1 MTIVTSIIMALA
13 VKAIPT
19 LYGEEAREFRD
30 RADEVERRYME
41 RPKRDLNKDPRI
53 LAVRKMWANII
64 REG

>member
-1 MTIVTSIIMALA
+1 MALA

-30 RADEVERRYME
+30 RADDVERRYLE
-41 RPKRDLNKDPRI
+41 RPKRDLNNDSLI
-53 LAVRKMWANII
+53 LEVRNMWANII

>member
-1 MTIVTSIIMALA
+1 MALA

-41 RPKRDLNKDPRI
+41 RPKRDLNNDPLI
-53 LAVRKMWANII
+53 LEVRKMWANIL
-64 REG
+64 RD

>member
-1 MTIVTSIIMALA
+1 MALA

-41 RPKRDLNKDPRI
+41 RPKRDLNNAPLI
-53 LAVRKMWANII
+53 LEVRKMWANIL
-64 REG
+64 RD

>member
-1 MTIVTSIIMALA
+1 MASA

-41 RPKRDLNKDPRI
+41 RPKRDLNNDPLI
-53 LAVRKMWANII
+53 LEVRKMWANIL
-64 REG
+64 RD

>member
-1 MTIVTSIIMALA
+1 MALA

-19 LYGEEAREFRD
+19 LYGDEAREFRD

-41 RPKRDLNKDPRI
+41 RPRRNLDNDPLI
-53 LAVRKMWANII
+53 QEVRQLWSNII